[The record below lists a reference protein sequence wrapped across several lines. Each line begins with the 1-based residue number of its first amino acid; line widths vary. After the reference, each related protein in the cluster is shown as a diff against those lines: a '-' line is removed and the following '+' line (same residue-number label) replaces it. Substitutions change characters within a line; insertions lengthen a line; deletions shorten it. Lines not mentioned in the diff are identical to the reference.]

1 MSRDKY
7 IYWLGA
13 IFLCLALTKYLFVPS
28 VFSPV
33 YYAVELVSLI
43 VFTGIIFSVSK
54 YFMLK
59 KNCKDSQL
67 NRLVNELQ
75 NENNRLKEKVLM
87 LEQEKNNK
95 KAFYSA
101 KEKML
106 IDLRKVRND
115 NINLASGFFDLIK
128 KHVELVAGISY
139 IQCDEEGC
147 YKPIQSYGL
156 DEEWNIEKLVVGEG
170 IHGQAVVEKRAIEIT
185 DIPEDYLEASS
196 GSGAAQPAYIYL
208 LPFIKEEE
216 KGLLIEVASFKKLGL
231 DIIWNEFLDNLDI
244 EED

>member
-13 IFLCLALTKYLFVPS
+13 IFLCLVLIKYLFVPS

-33 YYAVELVSLI
+33 YYSIELVSLI
-43 VFTGIIFSVSK
+43 VFVGLIFFVSK
-54 YFMLK
+54 QFMLK
-59 KNCKDSQL
+59 KNCKGDQL
-67 NRLVNELQ
+67 QMLVDELQ
-75 NENNRLKEKVLM
+75 NENSRLKEQVHV

-106 IDLRKVRND
+106 IDLRKVHND
-115 NINLASGFFDLIK
+115 NNDVASGFFELIK

-139 IQCDEEGC
+139 LQCEEEGC
-147 YKPIQSYGL
+147 YKPVQSYGL
-156 DEEWNIEKLVVGEG
+156 DEEWNVEKLIIGEG

-244 EED
+244 EEN

>member
-13 IFLCLALTKYLFVPS
+13 IFLCLVLIKYLFVPS
-28 VFSPV
+28 VFTPV
-33 YYAVELVSLI
+33 YYAVELVSLL
-43 VFTGIIFSVSK
+43 VFTGIIFFVSK
-54 YFMLK
+54 QFMLK
-59 KNCKDSQL
+59 KNCKGDQL
-67 NRLVNELQ
+67 QMLVDELQ
-75 NENNRLKEKVLM
+75 NENNRLKEQVYA

-106 IDLRKVRND
+106 IDLRKVNKD
-115 NINLASGFFDLIK
+115 NINVASGFFELIK

-139 IQCDEEGC
+139 LQCEEEGC
-147 YKPIQSYGL
+147 YKPVQSYGL
-156 DEEWNIEKLVVGEG
+156 DEEWNVEKLIIGEG
-170 IHGQAVVEKRAIEIT
+170 IHGQAVVEKRGIEIT
-185 DIPEDYLEASS
+185 DIPEDYLKASS
-196 GSGAAQPAYIYL
+196 GTGDAQPAYIYL

-231 DIIWNEFLDNLDI
+231 DIIWNEFLVNLDI
-244 EED
+244 EEN